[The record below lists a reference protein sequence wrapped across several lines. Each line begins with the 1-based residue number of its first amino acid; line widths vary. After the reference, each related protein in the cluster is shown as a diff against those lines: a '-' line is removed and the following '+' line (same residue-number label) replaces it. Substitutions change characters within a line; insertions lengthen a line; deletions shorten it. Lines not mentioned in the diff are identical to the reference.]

1 MSQSEPKE
9 FSRAIENLV
18 AGFREV
24 PEDKGRSRKRP
35 VQDLGMLVEALMVK
49 HKIGRASAEQTIRDH
64 WVQVVGAAN
73 ASYSHAVTIE
83 ANKLHVLVSH
93 SVVRNELFLHRQA
106 IVAKIKAL
114 PGCATIRG
122 LVLRSG

>member
-1 MSQSEPKE
+1 MPEDAKT
-9 FSRAIENLV
+9 FSREIENLF

-35 VQDLGMLVEALMVK
+35 EQDLGALVEALMVK
-49 HKIGRASAEQTIRDH
+49 HKIGRASAEQTIRDN

-93 SVVRNELFLHRQA
+93 SVVRNELFFHRQS
-106 IVAKIKAL
+106 IIAKIKAL

>member
-1 MSQSEPKE
+1 MSETTKE
-9 FSRAIENLV
+9 FSREIENLV

-35 VQDLGMLVEALMVK
+35 TQELGDLVEALMVK

-64 WVQVVGAAN
+64 WVQVVGGAHAA
-73 ASYSHAVTIE
+73 YSHAVTIE
-83 ANKLHVLVSH
+83 ATKLHVLVSH
-93 SVVRNELFLHRQA
+93 SVVRNELFHHRQA
-106 IVAKIKAL
+106 ILAKIKAL

>member
-1 MSQSEPKE
+1 MSESAKE
-9 FSRAIENLV
+9 FSREIENLV
-18 AGFREV
+18 AGFREL

-35 VQDLGMLVEALMVK
+35 TQDLGALVEALMVK
-49 HKIGRASAEQTIRDH
+49 HKIGRASLEQTIRDN
-64 WVQVVGAAN
+64 WVQVVGGAN

-83 ANKLHVLVSH
+83 DNRLHVIVSH

-106 IVAKIKAL
+106 ILAKIKAL
-114 PGCATIRG
+114 PGGATVRG